1 MSQLRYYK
9 MRLKFMTKCVRV
21 FIKKC
26 DSFITNAKFI
36 KNASV
41 QGKTQGC
48 FT

>member
-1 MSQLRYYK
+1 MSQLLYYK
-9 MRLKFMTKCVRV
+9 MQLKFITKCVR
-21 FIKKC
+21 FFLKKC

-36 KNASV
+36 KNTSV